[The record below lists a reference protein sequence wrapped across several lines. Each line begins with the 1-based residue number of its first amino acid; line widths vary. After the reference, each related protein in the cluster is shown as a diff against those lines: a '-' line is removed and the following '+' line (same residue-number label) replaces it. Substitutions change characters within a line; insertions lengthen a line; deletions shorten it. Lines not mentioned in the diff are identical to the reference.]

1 MYILL
6 FFCNYLSIYTIL
18 EVCRADA
25 KCYTLCVEQVRGELS
40 YRAIKVC
47 YLFNIKVLFEYIYDT
62 IV

>member
-40 YRAIKVC
+40 YRASKCVIFLISKF
-47 YLFNIKVLFEYIYDT
+47 YLNIYMIL
-62 IV
+62 